1 MKQPESVVYIL
12 EGCEPGSS
20 KASSSGE
27 GVHGVPQASVVK
39 RTLSPQPW
47 RLVCWGSTSEVQAPS
62 VSSEAS
68 LLGLQPAAFHAWAS
82 LVAVAPVL
90 HLLGH
95 R

>member
-12 EGCEPGSS
+12 EGCEPGNS

-39 RTLSPQPW
+39 RTLSPEPW
-47 RLVCWGSTSEVQAPS
+47 RLGGWGSTSEVQAPS

-68 LLGLQPAAFHAWAS
+68 LLGCSQLPSMHGHSWW
-82 LVAVAPVL
+82 LC
-90 HLLGH
+90 LLSSTY
-95 R
+95 